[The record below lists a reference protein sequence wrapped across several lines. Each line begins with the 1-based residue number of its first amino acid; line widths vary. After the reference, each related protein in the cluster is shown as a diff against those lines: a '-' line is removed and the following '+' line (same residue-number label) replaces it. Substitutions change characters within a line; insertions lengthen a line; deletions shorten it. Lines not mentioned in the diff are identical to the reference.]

1 MVILNMLKLFILPI
15 ISFVITLLF
24 TPIAKK
30 LAFKANALDN
40 PDNNLKVHKSPIPY
54 FGGIALVLGILIALI
69 IANHQFQFNRTYFWG
84 LLTASIIITSL
95 GLIDDIFDVK
105 QTYKFLVQIILSI
118 GLVSIGFRV
127 ETFPAPYIAIP
138 LTIFYI
144 TGSCNALNLLDGLDG
159 LAAGISAISSL
170 FFFVLFL
177 DNNDIM
183 GIAISLSLLGS
194 CVAFLVYNFNPAS
207 IFMGDSGS
215 MFLGMMLSV
224 LMIHYSKT
232 PFEYKSF
239 LIPILICGVPIFDT
253 ALTYI
258 RRYINKK
265 PIFPGD
271 RSHFYDQLID
281 RGFSVKKTVL
291 ISYCIGIFFG
301 IVALV
306 MYRVSDI
313 KAALIFL
320 SVLFTLIIVVMKM
333 NMLKIKE

>member
-1 MVILNMLKLFILPI
+1 MLEYIFIPISSFILT
-15 ISFVITLLF
+15 FLF
-24 TPIAKK
+24 TPLARKIA
-30 LAFKANALDN
+30 FVANVFDN
-40 PDNNLKVHKSPIPY
+40 PSNDLKVHKKPIPY
-54 FGGIALVLGILIALI
+54 LGGIALVLGILIALVV
-69 IANHQFQFNRTYFWG
+69 ANHQFSFIRTYFLG

-95 GLIDDIFDVK
+95 GLLDDLFDIK
-105 QTYKFLVQIILSI
+105 QTYKFFVQIILAI

-144 TGSCNALNLLDGLDG
+144 TGGCNALNLLDGLDG

-177 DNNDIM
+177 DNNNIM

-194 CVAFLVYNFNPAS
+194 CVAFLVFNFNPAS
-207 IFMGDSGS
+207 IFMGDAGS

-224 LMIHYSKT
+224 LMIHYSDT
-232 PFEYKSF
+232 PFEYKFF

-253 ALTYI
+253 ALTYT

-265 PIFPGD
+265 PVFPGD

-281 RGFSVKKTVL
+281 RGFSVRKTVL

-301 IVALV
+301 IVALI
-306 MYRVSDI
+306 MYKVSDV

-320 SVLFTLIIVVMKM
+320 SVLFTLIIVVRKM
-333 NMLKIKE
+333 NMLKMNE